1 MKKPHDF
8 DSCRTGR
15 TYCETVN
22 YNFYDHPSLHVVDL
36 NSKNQVSN
44 LDNEHDLP
52 QIKHIY
58 PRDMIQQ
65 FTDIA
70 ISDPYKNGRIECL
83 AYIAG
88 FKDGNSLIG
97 THLVFPRQQGTAS
110 DVNDLGKIETIPYK
124 NIITY

>member
-1 MKKPHDF
+1 
-8 DSCRTGR
+8 
-15 TYCETVN
+15 
-22 YNFYDHPSLHVVDL
+22 
-36 NSKNQVSN
+36 
-44 LDNEHDLP
+44 
-52 QIKHIY
+52 
-58 PRDMIQQ
+58 MIQQ

-110 DVNDLGKIETIPYK
+110 DVNDLGKIEIILYK